1 MKALLTSLLTLIL
14 YGFLLRLL
22 FEVHR
27 VDYYHPISQGL
38 AKLTNPLYLPIRRFV
53 PSWRGV
59 DVPLLLIVLILQLLI
74 QFAGPL
80 GNSGVSVIGLGLFAV
95 LQLCVMALNLYL
107 ICLVLVVVASWLQLS
122 PGAESVVGLLRSVTS
137 PILMR
142 IRAILPD
149 TGMFDF
155 SPMVAMIGILV
166 TQSLLRQL
174 SVTVLYW

>member
-1 MKALLTSLLTLIL
+1 
-14 YGFLLRLL
+14 
-22 FEVHR
+22 
-27 VDYYHPISQGL
+27 
-38 AKLTNPLYLPIRRFV
+38 
-53 PSWRGV
+53 
-59 DVPLLLIVLILQLLI
+59 
-74 QFAGPL
+74 
-80 GNSGVSVIGLGLFAV
+80 VIGLGLFAV